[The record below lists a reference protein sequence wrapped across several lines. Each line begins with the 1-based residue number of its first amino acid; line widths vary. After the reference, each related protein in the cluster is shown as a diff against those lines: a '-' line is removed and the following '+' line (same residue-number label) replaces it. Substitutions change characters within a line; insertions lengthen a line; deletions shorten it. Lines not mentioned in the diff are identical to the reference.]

1 MPVPTLISQLST
13 SAGTNS
19 PQDSESVI
27 IIDDYIRALSAFTA
41 QLRDGIGFSGAIT
54 PPTALRIGGGTLGII
69 GTRTSGGSGLTPS
82 SACDDIV
89 IDSGIDAGLTV
100 LSGAANFSR
109 LAFGT
114 AASPTS
120 GRVQYDNAAQAL
132 SLWASNAEAVRVST
146 TGNVSIG
153 RTSDGGTQLLVDR
166 LGTGTIPTL
175 SAGTVAVFAGCSLP
189 GSPSV
194 ITMIAG
200 NTSESGVRFGD
211 TDADDSGEISYNH
224 ATETMTLSAGGA
236 PFMSAA
242 SANVTF
248 QNSVVANGG
257 FASKF
262 GLGYTIGAGGTV
274 TQATSKSTAVTINE
288 KYSGRIT
295 MNGAALAGG
304 AAVSFTFNNS
314 RITEEFTAVIVNI
327 RAGAA
332 TPGAYTVQAEQIANG
347 NCLITLRNTTAGS
360 LSEAVVLT
368 WALLD
373 TAQA

>member
-13 SAGTNS
+13 SAGSNS
-19 PQDSESVI
+19 PADSESVI
-27 IIDDYIRALSAFTA
+27 TTDDYIRALSAFTA
-41 QLRDGIGFSGAIT
+41 QLRDGTGFSGAIT
-54 PPTALRIGGGTLGII
+54 SPTALRIGGGTLGII

-100 LSGAANFSR
+100 QSGAANFSR

-146 TGNVSIG
+146 NGNVSIG
-153 RTSDGGTQLLVDR
+153 RTSDGGAQLLVDR
-166 LGTGTIPTL
+166 LGSGTIPTL
-175 SAGTVAVFAGCSLP
+175 NAGTVAVFAGCSSA
-189 GSPSV
+189 GSNSIVSV
-194 ITMIAG
+194 LAG
-200 NTSESGVRFGD
+200 NTGTSAVYFSD
-211 TDADDSGEISYNH
+211 TDTDGTGQVSYDHN
-224 ATETMTLSAGGA
+224 TNTMTLRAGGA
-236 PFMSAA
+236 SFLSAT
-242 SANVTF
+242 SAEATF
-248 QNSVVANGG
+248 QSAVVANGG

-262 GLGYTIGAGGTV
+262 ALGYTIGAGGTV

-295 MNGAALAGG
+295 MNGAALAAG
-304 AAVSFTFNNS
+304 AAVSFTFNNT
-314 RITEEFTAVIVNI
+314 RISEEFTAVIVNI

-332 TPGAYTVQAEQIANG
+332 TPGAYIVQAEQIANG